1 MKLPT
6 LCRQAHHGLEVLLKD
21 FFSLF
26 RTVAVEKSFSSETSV
41 GSGVG
46 EAEETCDLT
55 DPPPQGAA
63 PPPKPQRPRPR
74 TALTLFHC
82 YLSFSPLFGRPD
94 LYGL

>member
-55 DPPPQGAA
+55 DPPPPGSSSASQTPEAPAQDRIDSVSLLSLLQSAVRAA
-63 PPPKPQRPRPR
+63 
-74 TALTLFHC
+74 
-82 YLSFSPLFGRPD
+82 
-94 LYGL
+94 